1 MFIQGVKSVFTED
14 SGIERILRSTD
25 TMRILLKSFDK
36 DSYDRDVKVLHSLHL
51 PGMHP

>member
-1 MFIQGVKSVFTED
+1 MCIQGGKGVFPED

-25 TMRILLKSFDK
+25 TMRILLKSFNK
-36 DSYDRDVKVLHSLHL
+36 DSYDRDIKVLHSLHL